1 MSEADKYGPMRN
13 KLETQIVGSKTTVS
27 RGMSPYDIFS
37 ISVRVPYMY
46 SVDLE
51 YDVSVWFLE
60 GRERKE
66 LGLGVMRAV
75 VRVLHSG

>member
-1 MSEADKYGPMRN
+1 MSETDKYGPMRD
-13 KLETQIVGSKTTVS
+13 KLETQIIGSKTTVS

-51 YDVSVWFLE
+51 YDVSGFWRGEKEKNWVWL
-60 GRERKE
+60 
-66 LGLGVMRAV
+66 
-75 VRVLHSG
+75 